1 MENKVNAI
9 KNIST
14 KIAPNIFVLS
24 DKYFTYNALN
34 NNISSVSM
42 SPPPTYTDNNYRFY
56 HCYEDVIG
64 LKCKKVSGPDVLPA
78 HQNTKLLF
86 VRNYIP
92 ERLDVHILKYK
103 WMPSSVHIE

>member
-1 MENKVNAI
+1 MST
-9 KNIST
+9 NISKYKVYKEYMIPIFKMST
-14 KIAPNIFVLS
+14 NSIDMRVSIPPN
-24 DKYFTYNALN
+24 DTYR
-34 NNISSVSM
+34 
-42 SPPPTYTDNNYRFY
+42 YY

-103 WMPSSVHIE
+103 WMPSNVHIE